1 MSRFVAPKW
10 RPPLMLVLGGSLL
23 AILVL
28 PIYAALIADILTP
41 LTGRGRAVI
50 LVAGGS
56 FLATLVLGWLLW
68 RLILSPVQALAA
80 RAEEIR
86 AGGAPEG
93 LGHYGTPEIGELARA
108 VLDMAEVLQS
118 REMAVRG
125 YTDHVTHELKTP
137 LTAIRGAAELLEAE
151 EDLPEQTRRL
161 VNTIAGAEKR
171 AVKLLGAA
179 RQIAAARI
187 PEHRGT
193 TNLDDCLPE
202 LRSRFPDIDIEV
214 AHSGGALPLAESGL
228 RVVLAHLTEN
238 AVEAG
243 ATKLVLETGRK
254 DKDPWMTVCDN
265 GPGISSGNASQVFEP
280 FFTTRRDQGG
290 TGMGL
295 AIVQTMLLAHGYLI
309 TIEQPRDGFG
319 TCFRIQF

>member
-1 MSRFVAPKW
+1 
-10 RPPLMLVLGGSLL
+10 MLVLGGSLL

-28 PIYAALIADILTP
+28 PIYAALIADFLTP
-41 LTGRGRAVI
+41 LTGRRRAVVI
-50 LVAGGS
+50 VAAGS

-80 RAEEIR
+80 KAEHIR
-86 AGGAPEG
+86 EGGAPDG
-93 LGHYGTPEIGELARA
+93 LDHYGTPEIGELAQA

-137 LTAIRGAAELLEAE
+137 LTAIRGAAELLQA
-151 EDLPEQTRRL
+151 EDLPPGAEKL
-161 VNTIAGAEKR
+161 VATIAGAEKR

-179 RQIAAARI
+179 RQIAAARM

-193 TNLDDCLPE
+193 TRLKDCLPE
-202 LRSRFPDIDIEV
+202 LRSRF
-214 AHSGGALPLAESGL
+214 GAIRINVGNQLEPLPLARSGL
-228 RVVLAHLTEN
+228 MVVLGHLIEN

-243 ATKLVLETGRK
+243 AGTVTLNTGRSG
-254 DKDPWMTVCDN
+254 DGAWMTVTDD
-265 GPGISSGNASQVFEP
+265 GPGISSGNAKQVFEP
-280 FFTTRRDQGG
+280 FFTTRRDSGG

-295 AIVQTMLLAHGYLI
+295 AIVQTLLLAHGCLI
-309 TIEQPRDGFG
+309 SLQDTGGKG
-319 TCFRIQF
+319 TSFRIQF

>member
-1 MSRFVAPKW
+1 MSRFVTPKW

-41 LTGRGRAVI
+41 LTGRRNAVFI
-50 LVAGGS
+50 VAAGS

-80 RAEEIR
+80 KAEAIR
-86 AGGAPEG
+86 GGAAPDA
-93 LGHYGTPEIGELARA
+93 LDHYGTPEIGELAQA

-151 EDLPEQTRRL
+151 EGLDEGTKRL
-161 VNTIAGAEKR
+161 VSTIAGAEKR

-179 RQIAAARI
+179 RQIAAARM
-187 PEHRGT
+187 PEHRGST
-193 TNLDDCLPE
+193 RLQDCVPPLQ
-202 LRSRFPDIDIEV
+202 SRVRDLAIHILNAEEP
-214 AHSGGALPLAESGL
+214 LPLAQSGL
-228 RVVLAHLTEN
+228 DVVLGHIVEN
-238 AVEAG
+238 AEEAG
-243 ATKLVLETGRK
+243 ATEVTLDSGRN
-254 DKDPWMTVCDN
+254 DGGAWLTVQDN
-265 GPGISSGNASQVFEP
+265 GPGISQGNASQVFEP
-280 FFTTRRDQGG
+280 FFTTRRDSGG

-295 AIVQTMLLAHGYLI
+295 AIVQTLLLAHGCRIALDDPG
-309 TIEQPRDGFG
+309 EAGG
-319 TCFRIQF
+319 TKFRIDF

>member
-1 MSRFVAPKW
+1 
-10 RPPLMLVLGGSLL
+10 MLVLGGSLL

-28 PIYAALIADILTP
+28 PIYAALVADILTP
-41 LTGRGRAVI
+41 LTGRRNAVFI
-50 LVAGGS
+50 VAAGS

-80 RAEEIR
+80 KAEAIR
-86 AGGAPEG
+86 GGSAPDQ
-93 LGHYGTPEIGELARA
+93 LDHYGTPEIGELAQA

-151 EDLPEQTRRL
+151 EGLPEGTKKL
-161 VNTIAGAEKR
+161 VRTIAGAEKR

-179 RQIAAARI
+179 RSIAAARM

-193 TNLDDCLPE
+193 TRLVDCVPRLQ
-202 LRSRFPDIDIEV
+202 SRVTTLQIKVLNAEEP
-214 AHSGGALPLAESGL
+214 LPLAQSGL
-228 RVVLAHLTEN
+228 DVVLGHIVEN
-238 AVEAG
+238 AEEAG
-243 ATKLVLETGRK
+243 ATTVTLDSGRK
-254 DKDPWMTVCDN
+254 DEAAWLTVSDD
-265 GPGISSGNASQVFEP
+265 GPGISQGNVGQVFEP
-280 FFTTRRDQGG
+280 FFTTRRDSGG

-295 AIVQTMLLAHGYLI
+295 AIVQTLLLAHGCRIALI
-309 TIEQPRDGFG
+309 EPDEGKG
-319 TCFRIQF
+319 TKFRIDF

>member
-1 MSRFVAPKW
+1 MSRYVARKW

-41 LTGRGRAVI
+41 LTGRRNAVFI
-50 LVAGGS
+50 VAAGS
-56 FLATLVLGWLLW
+56 FAATLVLGWLLW
-68 RLILSPVQALAA
+68 RLILAPVQALAA
-80 RAEEIR
+80 KAEAIR
-86 AGGAPEG
+86 GGAAPDQ
-93 LGHYGTPEIGELARA
+93 LDHYGTPEIGELAQA

-151 EDLPEQTRRL
+151 EDLPPGTERL
-161 VNTIAGAEKR
+161 VATIAEAEKR

-179 RQIAAARI
+179 RSIAAARM

-193 TNLDDCLPE
+193 TRLVDC
-202 LRSRFPDIDIEV
+202 V
-214 AHSGGALPLAESGL
+214 APLERRVDQLKIKVLNADEPLPLAQSGL
-228 RVVLAHLTEN
+228 DVVLGHIVEN
-238 AVEAG
+238 AEEAG
-243 ATKLVLETGRK
+243 ATEVTLDSGR
-254 DKDPWMTVCDN
+254 DDNGAWLTVADN
-265 GPGISSGNASQVFEP
+265 GPGISSGNAAQVFEP
-280 FFTTRRDQGG
+280 FFTTRRDSGG

-295 AIVQTMLLAHGYLI
+295 AIVQTLLLAHGNRISLVDR
-309 TIEQPRDGFG
+309 ENGSG
-319 TCFRIQF
+319 TKFRIDF

>member
-1 MSRFVAPKW
+1 MSRYVAPKW

-41 LTGRGRAVI
+41 LTGRRNAVFI
-50 LVAGGS
+50 VAAGS

-68 RLILSPVQALAA
+68 RLILAPVQALAA
-80 RAEEIR
+80 KAEAIR
-86 AGGAPEG
+86 AGAAPDE
-93 LGHYGTPEIGELARA
+93 LEHYGTPEIGELAQA

-151 EDLPEQTRRL
+151 DLPEGTERL
-161 VNTIAGAEKR
+161 VATIAGAEKR

-179 RQIAAARI
+179 RSIAAARM
-187 PEHRGT
+187 PEHRGST
-193 TNLDDCLPE
+193 RLSDCVPPLE
-202 LRSRFPDIDIEV
+202 SRVNTLKIKVINAEE
-214 AHSGGALPLAESGL
+214 ALPLAQSGL
-228 RVVLAHLTEN
+228 DVVLGHIVEN
-238 AVEAG
+238 AEEAG
-243 ATKLVLETGRK
+243 ATEVTLDSGR
-254 DKDPWMTVCDN
+254 DDNGAWLTVSDN
-265 GPGISSGNASQVFEP
+265 GPGISQGNVGQVFEP
-280 FFTTRRDQGG
+280 FFTTRRDSGG

-295 AIVQTMLLAHGYLI
+295 AIVQTLLLAHGCRIALV
-309 TIEQPRDGFG
+309 EPDEGVG
-319 TCFRIQF
+319 TKFRIDF

>member
-1 MSRFVAPKW
+1 MSRYVTPKW
-10 RPPLMLVLGGSLL
+10 RPPLMFVLGGSLL

-28 PIYAALIADILTP
+28 PVYATLIAEYLTP
-41 LTGRGRAVI
+41 LMGRRNAVFV
-50 LVAGGS
+50 VASGS

-68 RLILSPVQALAA
+68 RLILSPVQALAR

-86 AGGAPEG
+86 GGSAPEP
-93 LGHYGTPEIGELARA
+93 LDHYGTPEIGELAQA

-151 EDLPEQTRRL
+151 EDLPVGAKRL
-161 VNTIAGAEKR
+161 VATIAGAEKR

-179 RQIAAARI
+179 RQIAAARM

-193 TNLDDCLPE
+193 TSLRDCVGE
-202 LRSRFPDIDIEV
+202 LKSRVNTLEIKVENDGEP
-214 AHSGGALPLAESGL
+214 LPLARSGL
-228 RVVLAHLTEN
+228 SVVLGHIVEN
-238 AVEAG
+238 AEEAG
-243 ATKLVLETGRK
+243 ATQVTLDSGR
-254 DKDPWMTVCDN
+254 DDNGAWLTVSDN
-265 GPGISSGNASQVFEP
+265 GPGISAGNVSQVFEP
-280 FFTTRRDQGG
+280 FFTTRRDSGG

-295 AIVQTMLLAHGYLI
+295 AIVQTLLLAHGCRIALVD
-309 TIEQPRDGFG
+309 TEGQGG
-319 TCFRIQF
+319 TKFRIDF

>member
-1 MSRFVAPKW
+1 
-10 RPPLMLVLGGSLL
+10 MLVLGGSLL

-28 PIYAALIADILTP
+28 PIYAALVADILTP
-41 LTGRGRAVI
+41 LTGRRNAVFI
-50 LVAGGS
+50 VAAGS
-56 FLATLVLGWLLW
+56 FFATLVLGWLLW

-80 RAEEIR
+80 KAEAIR
-86 AGGAPEG
+86 GGAAPDPLE
-93 LGHYGTPEIGELARA
+93 HYGTPEIGELAQA

-151 EDLPEQTRRL
+151 EDLPEGTKRL

-179 RQIAAARI
+179 RSIAAARM

-193 TNLDDCLPE
+193 TRLVDCVPRLQ
-202 LRSRFPDIDIEV
+202 SRVESLEIEV
-214 AHSGGALPLAESGL
+214 LNADEPLPLAQSGMD
-228 RVVLAHLTEN
+228 VVLGHIVEN
-238 AVEAG
+238 AEEAG
-243 ATKLVLETGRK
+243 ATKVTLDSGRN
-254 DKDPWMTVCDN
+254 DNGAWLTVADN

-280 FFTTRRDQGG
+280 FFTTRRDSGG

-295 AIVQTMLLAHGYLI
+295 AIVQTLLLAHGSRINL
-309 TIEQPRDGFG
+309 EDSGEDGG
-319 TCFRIQF
+319 TRFRIYF

>member
-1 MSRFVAPKW
+1 
-10 RPPLMLVLGGSLL
+10 MLVLGGSLL

-41 LTGRGRAVI
+41 LTGRRNAVFI
-50 LVAGGS
+50 VAAGS
-56 FLATLVLGWLLW
+56 FAATMVLGWLLW

-80 RAEEIR
+80 KAEAIR
-86 AGGAPEG
+86 GGAAPDQ
-93 LGHYGTPEIGELARA
+93 LDHYGTPEIGELAQA

-151 EDLPEQTRRL
+151 EDLPAGTDRL
-161 VNTIAGAEKR
+161 VKTIAGAEKR

-179 RQIAAARI
+179 RSIAAARM

-193 TNLDDCLPE
+193 TRLVDCVRPLE
-202 LRSRFPDIDIEV
+202 LRVDSLKIEV
-214 AHSGGALPLAESGL
+214 LNAQEPLPLAQSGL
-228 RVVLAHLTEN
+228 DVVLGHIVEN
-238 AVEAG
+238 AEEAG
-243 ATKLVLETGRK
+243 ATKVTLDSGR
-254 DKDPWMTVCDN
+254 DSNGAWLTVADN

-280 FFTTRRDQGG
+280 FFTTRRDSGG

-295 AIVQTMLLAHGYLI
+295 AIVQTLLLAHGCRIGLD
-309 TIEQPRDGFG
+309 EAGEGEG
-319 TCFRIQF
+319 TKFRIDF